1 MGRVL
6 STNPRT
12 TERRGGI
19 RDSHV
24 RAAAAPCAL
33 MAAAFLAAGGAATA
47 QTPDWSKTNEETMRH
62 YQALVRIDS
71 SDPPGNETK
80 VVEYVKKVLEAESI
94 PVIVA
99 AKDPARANLI
109 ARLKGSGSKKPL
121 LIMGHSDTVKVD
133 PAKWSFPPF
142 SATREGGYVYG
153 RGTID
158 DKSDLT
164 AELMT
169 MLLLKRF
176 KAPLDR
182 DVIFVSEAGEEAT
195 TGVGIEY
202 LVNERWNDIEAETCL
217 AETGGV
223 KRRNG
228 QAVYAVVETTEKQP
242 KGAKLVARGPSG
254 HGSRPMRSNAVVH
267 LASAVE
273 KLALWDPPMRLNDT
287 TRTYFEKLATVTS
300 PEEAARYQGL
310 LDPRKA
316 PAIREYLAEHEPLAY
331 SMLHTSIS
339 PNIFQAGYQVN
350 VIPSE
355 ATATLDIR
363 ALPGEDIAAF
373 YDLMRKVIDDPAVEI
388 IPDAANARPAS
399 APSRIDSDAF
409 HALEAAYSKIYG
421 VSTLPFMQTSATDM
435 AFLRAKG
442 VQCYGVGP
450 MVDEEDAAKGF
461 GAHSDQERLLEESL
475 YKHVQFFWEAVT
487 SIAGK

>member
-1 MGRVL
+1 MRL
-6 STNPRT
+6 P
-12 TERRGGI
+12 I
-19 RDSHV
+19 LCL
-24 RAAAAPCAL
+24 AAAGL
-33 MAAAFLAAGGAATA
+33 AFA
-47 QTPDWSKTNEETMRH
+47 QTPDWSKIDEEAMRH

-71 SDPPGNETK
+71 TDPPGNETQ
-80 VVEYVKKVLEAESI
+80 VAEYVKKVLEAESI
-94 PVIVA
+94 PVTLA
-99 AKDPARANLI
+99 AKDPARANVI
-109 ARLKGSGSKKPL
+109 ARLKGNGSKKPL

-133 PAKWSFPPF
+133 PSKWTFPPF
-142 SATREGGYVYG
+142 SATRNGGYVYG

-164 AELMT
+164 AALMT
-169 MLLLKRF
+169 MLLLKRE
-176 KAPLDR
+176 KIPLDR
-182 DVIFVSEAGEEAT
+182 DVILVSEAGEEAA

-202 LVNERWNDIEAETCL
+202 LIDQHWPEIEAETCL

-242 KGAKLVARGPSG
+242 KGAKLVATGPAG
-254 HGSRPMRSNAVVH
+254 HGSRPMRTNALVH
-267 LASAVE
+267 LAGAVE
-273 KLALWDPPMRLNDT
+273 KLALWDPPMRFNDT
-287 TRTYFEKLATVTS
+287 TRTYFEKLAGVTG
-300 PEEAARYQGL
+300 PEDAARYKAL
-310 LDPRKA
+310 LDPAKSAAARA
-316 PAIREYLAEHEPLAY
+316 YLAENDPAAY

-363 ALPGEDIAAF
+363 ALPGEDIDAF
-373 YDLMRKVIDDPAVEI
+373 YELMRKVINDPAVKI
-388 IPDAANARPAS
+388 VPDTTNARPAA

-409 HALEAAYSKIYG
+409 HAIEAAFRKEYN

-450 MVDEEDAAKGF
+450 MLDEEDAGKGF
-461 GAHSDQERLLEESL
+461 GAHSDQERMLEESL
-475 YKHVQFFWEAVT
+475 YKHVRFFWDAVT